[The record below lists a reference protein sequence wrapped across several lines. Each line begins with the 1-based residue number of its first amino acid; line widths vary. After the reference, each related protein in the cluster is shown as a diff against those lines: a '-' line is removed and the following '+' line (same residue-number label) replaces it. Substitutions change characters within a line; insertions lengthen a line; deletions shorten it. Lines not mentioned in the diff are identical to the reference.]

1 MEVNQFDT
9 LTRSLTAAGSRRR
22 ALALALGGLI
32 SLGPVRSDDVAAG
45 GKCKPKCPE
54 CKQCKKGKNGKTGK
68 CKPKPNGTACSVG
81 SCQKGSCA
89 AVAPQSPPPPPPQPQ
104 SPPCG
109 AGGPCRVFLSSA
121 TYDGNLGG
129 LSGADAKCQGLATA
143 AGLPGIYKAWLS
155 DDTSAPSTRFVPSSG
170 PYQLITGTPIAAN
183 FTDLT
188 DGTVLELIRVT
199 EKGGG
204 TGTTIYA
211 WTNTKSD
218 GTRDSTTE
226 HCANWGTNAAA
237 GIGDVGSALLSDFR
251 WTKAN
256 ISSCNSSRHLYC
268 FQQS

>member
-9 LTRSLTAAGSRRR
+9 LTRSLTGAGSRRR
-22 ALALALGGLI
+22 ALALALGGLVT
-32 SLGPVRSDDVAAG
+32 LGLARSDDVAAG
-45 GKCKPKCPE
+45 AKCKPKCPE
-54 CKQCKKGKNGKTGK
+54 CKHCKKSKHGKKGK
-68 CKPKPNGTACSVG
+68 CKPQPNGTACSVG
-81 SCQKGSCA
+81 SCQNGSCA
-89 AVAPQSPPPPPPQPQ
+89 AVTPQSPPPPQ

-109 AGGPCRVFLSSA
+109 AGGPCRVFLSST

-155 DDTSAPSTRFVPSSG
+155 DDTSSPSTRFVPSSG
-170 PYQLITGTPIAAN
+170 PYQLVTGTPIAAN

-188 DGTVLELIRVT
+188 DGILLALIKVT

-204 TGTTIYA
+204 AGNTVYI
-211 WTNTKSD
+211 WTNTKID

-226 HCANWGTNAAA
+226 HCSNWGTNAA
-237 GIGDVGSALLSDFR
+237 GDGAVGDASLGDSR
-251 WTKAN
+251 WTKDNSAVC
-256 ISSCNSSRHLYC
+256 SSFRHLYC